1 MDADSNYWQVS
12 KRLWEGKSLYIL
24 TEMPGYW
31 GNVYMIYLWQILVR
45 RMLRDVSLVP
55 LLDKRLVTRLKRQK
69 SFIYAGCTGRKG
81 RTNKLCNPLYKVDRQ
96 QEQKKI

>member
-1 MDADSNYWQVS
+1 MDAGINYWQVS

-45 RMLRDVSLVP
+45 RILRDVSLAP
-55 LLDKRLVTRLKRQK
+55 LLDKRLGTRLKRQK
-69 SFIYAGCTGRKG
+69 VSYVLVVLGGKDGQTNYAIHYTK
-81 RTNKLCNPLYKVDRQ
+81 
-96 QEQKKI
+96 